1 MADNETDTDRM
12 DTGGGQEQGEILV
25 ENGSSRGGE
34 GGGDAGGGE
43 SGHAEE
49 DFVRERRTDLL
60 PVGRV
65 VAQKFDGCTSNSSA
79 KLRLS
84 IETFLTDVYR
94 IPR

>member
-1 MADNETDTDRM
+1 MAENEADTDRM
-12 DTGGGQEQGEILV
+12 DTGGGQEQGEVQV
-25 ENGSSRGGE
+25 ETGDSSSGGE
-34 GGGDAGGGE
+34 EGGGGE

-65 VAQKFDGCTSNSSA
+65 VAQKFDGCTSNHSA

-94 IPR
+94 MPR